1 MSDPKNNNR
10 PDANTE
16 SQNPQTAETGNSE
29 AAAQAGS
36 AAETEPAQKSVKKGL
51 VIILA
56 AIILS
61 LLWYLLA
68 DRFTPY
74 TQQARING
82 YVIGISSE
90 VSGTVTK
97 VMVKNNQAVKKG
109 QPLFQLDRTQ
119 YEIALSKARSDL
131 EKVLSQIE
139 ANTAGVLSAQSSLLA
154 AKANA
159 KKARQDIER
168 LEKLYKEDPGA
179 ISVRRLESSR
189 ANYEQAVAKVAQ
201 AEAEV
206 VRAIE
211 NRGAEGLNNAQLK
224 SAQSAVDQAQLNLR
238 RTLIKAPLDGRI
250 TDLRT
255 DAGQFASAGKPVM
268 TLISIHDIWID
279 AEFTENNLGHM
290 KVNDPVEL
298 VLDVLPGKVFTG
310 KVRSIGLGVATS
322 QPPPPGT
329 LPTINNNRDWLRQ
342 AQRFP
347 VVIQFDRKHIDELRQ
362 HIRIGGQAEVMVY
375 TRDSSILNV
384 LGKAFI
390 RFMSWL
396 SYAY

>member
-10 PDANTE
+10 PDATTE
-16 SQNPQTAETGNSE
+16 SQNTPATETGNSE

-159 KKARQDIER
+159 KKARQDVER

-224 SAQSAVDQAQLNLR
+224 SAQSAVDQAQLNLS

-290 KVNDPVEL
+290 KVDDPVEL

>member
-1 MSDPKNNNR
+1 
-10 PDANTE
+10 
-16 SQNPQTAETGNSE
+16 
-29 AAAQAGS
+29 
-36 AAETEPAQKSVKKGL
+36 
-51 VIILA
+51 
-56 AIILS
+56 
-61 LLWYLLA
+61 
-68 DRFTPY
+68 
-74 TQQARING
+74 
-82 YVIGISSE
+82 
-90 VSGTVTK
+90 
-97 VMVKNNQAVKKG
+97 MVKNNQAVKKG

-159 KKARQDIER
+159 KKARQDVER

-290 KVNDPVEL
+290 KVDDPVEL

>member
-1 MSDPKNNNR
+1 MLP
-10 PDANTE
+10 
-16 SQNPQTAETGNSE
+16 
-29 AAAQAGS
+29 
-36 AAETEPAQKSVKKGL
+36 
-51 VIILA
+51 
-56 AIILS
+56 
-61 LLWYLLA
+61 
-68 DRFTPY
+68 
-74 TQQARING
+74 
-82 YVIGISSE
+82 
-90 VSGTVTK
+90 
-97 VMVKNNQAVKKG
+97 
-109 QPLFQLDRTQ
+109 
-119 YEIALSKARSDL
+119 
-131 EKVLSQIE
+131 
-139 ANTAGVLSAQSSLLA
+139 AQSSLLA

-159 KKARQDIER
+159 KKARQDVER

-290 KVNDPVEL
+290 EINDPVEL
-298 VLDVLPGKVFTG
+298 ALDVLPGKVFTG
-310 KVRSIGLGVATS
+310 KVRSVGRAWPPVSPHRLVLYPLSITTATGCARPS
-322 QPPPPGT
+322 VFRSLSSLT
-329 LPTINNNRDWLRQ
+329 ANILMNC
-342 AQRFP
+342 
-347 VVIQFDRKHIDELRQ
+347 VS
-362 HIRIGGQAEVMVY
+362 IGGQPEVMVY

>member
-1 MSDPKNNNR
+1 MSDSKNNNR
-10 PDANTE
+10 PDATTE
-16 SQNPQTAETGNSE
+16 SQNTPATETGNSE
-29 AAAQAGS
+29 AAAQAGN

-56 AIILS
+56 AIFLS

-139 ANTAGVLSAQSSLLA
+139 ANTAGVLSAQFSLLA

-159 KKARQDIER
+159 KKARQDVER

-375 TRDSSILNV
+375 TRDNSILNI